1 MHRNLLDYEFFF
13 LLIVDFM
20 KRKPIRD
27 TFSQEELSGTNVF
40 HMIHI
45 LKNDFDLLEE
55 IRNSSSC
62 SNRN

>member
-27 TFSQEELSGTNVF
+27 TFSQEELSGTNVV

-45 LKNDFDLLEE
+45 LKNDFDLVEE